1 MPKPLPFAD
10 LDADGTTA
18 KIRGES
24 ARALSEAL
32 IKKPAETYAE
42 LGNSIGIVRPH
53 EISIDTDGS
62 VIISNPAIA
71 TELQKRMAGVDPTVA
86 FFDTNCSCNP
96 K

>member
-10 LDADGTTA
+10 LDADGMTA
-18 KIRGES
+18 RIRGAS
-24 ARALSEAL
+24 ARAFSEAL

-42 LGNSIGIVRPH
+42 LGSSIGIVRPH
-53 EISIDTDGS
+53 EISIDADGS
-62 VIISNPAIA
+62 VVISNAEVA
-71 TELQKRMAGVDPTVA
+71 TELQKRMVGVDPTVA